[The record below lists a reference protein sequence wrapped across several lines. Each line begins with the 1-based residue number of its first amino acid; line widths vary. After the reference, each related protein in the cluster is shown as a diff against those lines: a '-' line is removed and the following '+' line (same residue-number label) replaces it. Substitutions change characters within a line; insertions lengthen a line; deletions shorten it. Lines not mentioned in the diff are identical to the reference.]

1 MTTYW
6 LLGENNE
13 DRSDD
18 EYDFTE
24 QNDDEGIDEDDDIST
39 HATVTFLV
47 SDHDNGTE
55 DKHVNHVYNS

>member
-24 QNDDEGIDEDDDIST
+24 QNDDEGIDEDDDISP

-47 SDHDNGTE
+47 SDHDRATQ
-55 DKHVNHVYNS
+55 DKDVNHGYNS